1 MADDKKFAAPKPAGW
16 EFDTVEIIYILII
29 LSAIFGTIVPSV
41 LSYLS
46 SGEVSFFGIKIG
58 FIVEFFSN
66 NAWIFRALAFILA
79 GALAVFTYVY
89 TKKGDEVWK
98 DLRKEMY
105 PKSMSVVDGK
115 ILVPEA
121 NPTKEKWQLI
131 VEHSESNIES
141 NWRLAIIEADIILDE
156 LLDKL
161 NLPGNTIG
169 EKLKAVE
176 PSDFRTLDAAW
187 EAHKARNMIAHEGQG
202 YLLNQRDT
210 RRIISLYESVFR
222 EFFVI

>member
-1 MADDKKFAAPKPAGW
+1 MADDKKLTPKPVGW

-29 LSAIFGTIVPSV
+29 LSAFFGTVVPAV
-41 LSYLS
+41 MSYLT

-66 NAWIFRALAFILA
+66 NAWIFRVLAFIIA
-79 GALAVFTYVY
+79 GALAVFTYVF
-89 TKKGDEVWK
+89 TKKGDEVWR
-98 DLRKEMY
+98 DLRKGLY
-105 PKSMSVVDGK
+105 PKNMTVLDGK
-115 ILVPEA
+115 MVVPEVD
-121 NPTKEKWQLI
+121 PTKEKWKII
-131 VEHSESNIES
+131 VEHSESNVES
-141 NWRLAIIEADIILDE
+141 NWRLAIIEADIMLDE

-176 PSDFRTLDAAW
+176 PSDFRTLDSAW
-187 EAHKARNMIAHEGQG
+187 EAHKARNMVAHEGQG

-210 RRIISLYESVFR
+210 RRVISHYEAVFR
-222 EFFVI
+222 EFFLI